1 MLYIDENTMLACTL
15 LSDDS
20 IAGVDYKDLE
30 KFVEV
35 FKKNLSETKVE
46 YILPFYPHNGLTHGY
61 GSWQENFVCYAG
73 RYFCRLDEEQEK
85 KFKEEKISSLISELN
100 KEGVEEMNATNIVLN
115 SIEAYK
121 QRNKKLEE
129 PKVLNKIIK
138 RKQAKPS
145 LIINISTSR

>member
-73 RYFCRLDEEQEK
+73 RYFCRLDED
-85 KFKEEKISSLISELN
+85 ILIISEGL
-100 KEGVEEMNATNIVLN
+100 ACFLF
-115 SIEAYK
+115 
-121 QRNKKLEE
+121 
-129 PKVLNKIIK
+129 IILFNTFG
-138 RKQAKPS
+138 S
-145 LIINISTSR
+145 SNFLFLCL